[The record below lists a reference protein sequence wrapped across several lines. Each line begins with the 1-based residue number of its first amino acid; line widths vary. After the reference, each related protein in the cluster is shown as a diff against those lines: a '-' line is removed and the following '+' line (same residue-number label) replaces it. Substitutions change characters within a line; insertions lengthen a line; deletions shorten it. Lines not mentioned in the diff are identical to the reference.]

1 MKYLCLVYSEEAK
14 LQGFPDEECVAFDEG
29 LRGTR
34 ACLASEALQPVHTAT
49 TVRVRNGVVSTTVV
63 AGDCT
68 FADLKLPYAAVATDL
83 LTGEPVVLRQGR
95 LAPAVRASA
104 SVPGIVAPV
113 ELDGRLLVD
122 GGPGNNLPISVARS
136 LGADVVVA
144 VGLSNPPR
152 RVPRDPVNTLV
163 AALDVLLLRAGDPP
177 ATADVYLPIP
187 AEGLGSL
194 LRLSRTAE
202 LAQMGREAA
211 EKALPAI
218 REVLARGPASLS
230 GHGRPV

>member
-1 MKYLCLVYSEEAK
+1 M
-14 LQGFPDEECVAFDEG
+14 
-29 LRGTR
+29 
-34 ACLASEALQPVHTAT
+34 
-49 TVRVRNGVVSTTVV
+49 
-63 AGDCT
+63 
-68 FADLKLPYAAVATDL
+68 
-83 LTGEPVVLRQGR
+83 
-95 LAPAVRASA
+95 
-104 SVPGIVAPV
+104 
-113 ELDGRLLVD
+113 
-122 GGPGNNLPISVARS
+122 
-136 LGADVVVA
+136 
-144 VGLSNPPR
+144 
-152 RVPRDPVNTLV
+152 NTLV